1 MPRVWEGPAVPGGAR
16 AADDATAIIAVA
28 TGQFI
33 QAGVADQAQDARGKR
48 SYMFTSASARRAA
61 PARRASARHAVL
73 ARTIV
78 LAAGIAATLAIPSV
92 TAATAP
98 YVNANF
104 RGAGTATNSWL
115 VTFRSGVND
124 FSAMSALSSTGAT
137 DVGDLADINT
147 RVLSLPA
154 GREQQTLAALARDP
168 RVASIERDATDQAA
182 VVPTDPQWQ
191 HAWGPKLV
199 RAPQAWNM
207 STGKPST
214 IIAIV
219 DTGVDRNQ
227 PDLRGRVL
235 KGWDFVN
242 NDNNPRD
249 DNGHGTAVAGVAAA
263 AANNGVGIAGLCWH
277 CDILPVKVLNAAG
290 SGAHSNI
297 AAGIIWATKHGA
309 DVINMSLAGPS
320 PSNVVAAAVAYARN
334 HGVVVVAAAG
344 NEGSSRHFYPAADP
358 GVISVGATDGA
369 DHMYNW
375 SNRGAWVKL
384 AAPGCAYTGSTGPIR
399 WTWWCG
405 TSFAAPIVAGI
416 AALMKSLEPGLSRAA
431 IERTLLSST
440 VNVRGVADGRIDAA
454 LALRKAWNLG
464 TPSSTPSPT
473 PKPTPSASSTSDPNT
488 TYWRDALSGD
498 TQSRTRTFHW
508 SGAVHLQLQWTS
520 GADVYLKV
528 TNSSGDVLLSAHDSN
543 GQIDSARNVHD
554 GDYTVQVGEWS
565 DTWTSFRVTIED

>member
-1 MPRVWEGPAVPGGAR
+1 M
-16 AADDATAIIAVA
+16 
-28 TGQFI
+28 FI
-33 QAGVADQAQDARGKR
+33 R
-48 SYMFTSASARRAA
+48 ASARRAA
-61 PARRASARHAVL
+61 PARTANARHATL
-73 ARTIV
+73 ARFIV
-78 LAAGIAATLAIPSV
+78 VAAGIAATMSIPAV

-98 YVNANF
+98 YNSVNF
-104 RGAGTATNSWL
+104 QGAGSASNSWL
-115 VTFRSGVND
+115 VTFRTGVNG
-124 FSAMSALSSTGAT
+124 FSAMSAVNATGAT

-147 RVLSLPA
+147 QVLTLPA
-154 GREQQTLAALARDP
+154 GREQQALAALARDP
-168 RVASIERDATDQAA
+168 RVASIEQDGTYQAA
-182 VVPTDPQWQ
+182 LVPSDPQWQ

-199 RAPQAWNM
+199 RAPEAWNM
-207 STGKPST
+207 STGKAST

-219 DTGVDRNQ
+219 DTGVDRTQ

-263 AANNGVGIAGLCWH
+263 AANDGVGIAGLCWH

-320 PSNVVAAAVAYARN
+320 QSNVVAAAVAYARN

-358 GVISVGATDGA
+358 GVISVGATNSSDR
-369 DHMYNW
+369 MYSW

-384 AAPGCAYTGSTGPIR
+384 SAPGCALTGKPGPA

-405 TSFAAPIVAGI
+405 TSFATPVVAGI
-416 AALMKSLEPGLSRAA
+416 AALMKSLRPGMSRAA

-440 VNVRGVADGRIDAA
+440 VKVRGVSNGRIDAA
-454 LALRKAWNLG
+454 RAVRTAWNLAAPSSSPSP
-464 TPSSTPSPT
+464 TPSATAKPTPTPTPT
-473 PKPTPSASSTSDPNT
+473 PKPTATPSPTATPTATPTSSPST
-488 TYWRDALSGD
+488 TYWRDTLSGA
-498 TQSRTRTFHW
+498 TQSRTRILPSVR
-508 SGAVHLQLQWTS
+508 SGTPTAPVGQRRGRLS
-520 GADVYLKV
+520 E
-528 TNSSGDVLLSAHDSN
+528 GDEFP
-543 GQIDSARNVHD
+543 GRRAR
-554 GDYTVQVGEWS
+554 
-565 DTWTSFRVTIED
+565 RLA